1 MTTGNTLPQLTIC
14 ILEEQTQLTL
24 ADLCRACAV
33 HAERIIELV
42 DVGVLEPVG
51 RDPSHWRFHGTSLQ
65 RARMALRLQRDLGI
79 DLAGAAL
86 ALELMEQIESL
97 RARLRAMGGEWP
109 DEAPHDGWNDQ

>member
-1 MTTGNTLPQLTIC
+1 MENGNRLPQLAIC

-42 DVGVLEPVG
+42 DIGLLEPRG
-51 RDPSHWRFHGTSLQ
+51 REPARWRFSGASLQ
-65 RARMALRLQRDLGI
+65 RARRALRLQRDIGV

-86 ALELMEQIESL
+86 ALELLDEIESL
-97 RARLRAMGGEWP
+97 RARLRALGGE
-109 DEAPHDGWNDQ
+109 

>member
-1 MTTGNTLPQLTIC
+1 MNTENSLPQFAIC

-42 DVGVLEPVG
+42 DAGVLEPQG
-51 RDPSHWRFHGTSLQ
+51 REPAHWRFGGASLL
-65 RARMALRLQRDLGI
+65 RARTALRLQRDLDI

-86 ALELMEQIESL
+86 ALELLDEIESL
-97 RARLRAMGGEWP
+97 RTRLRAMGG
-109 DEAPHDGWNDQ
+109 

>member
-1 MTTGNTLPQLTIC
+1 MENDNREMEFSIC

-42 DVGVLEPVG
+42 DAGVLEPQG
-51 RDPSHWRFHGTSLQ
+51 REPARWIFTGASLH
-65 RARMALRLQRDLGI
+65 RARKALRLQRDLDI

-86 ALELMEQIESL
+86 ALELLDEIESL
-97 RARLRAMGGEWP
+97 RARLRAMGGRY
-109 DEAPHDGWNDQ
+109 